1 MKKLTSLIFLFL
13 GWVILALPT
22 WAAVTSVTATVDK
35 NPAMADESITLT
47 VTANGDADR
56 NAFDPSAL
64 LKDFVVG
71 RTSISSQTKMV
82 NFNTTR
88 STVWST
94 ILIPRREGRFTIPA
108 FNVGGQSTQP
118 INIMIV
124 PVSQSN
130 NAAARDLYITTEVDN
145 SEVYLQQQVK
155 YTVKLHLAQ
164 DLQRGSLEAPKL
176 ENADIRQIGK
186 DKEYSDIINGKRY
199 RIIERTFAIIPQQSG
214 KFTVSGPLFQ
224 GEVLD
229 NTRQSFGFFNRT
241 KTVNRVGPAIEI
253 NVQPIPTEFSGHWLP
268 SEFVQLNEEWQPS
281 DGNYVAGEPIT
292 RTITLTAVGLV
303 EEQLPEVAGQYPAD
317 LKTYPDQASTTTI
330 EKDETLIAQRVESVA
345 IIPGKQGQMV
355 IPEVT
360 LPWFNVVT
368 KQTEIARLPART
380 IDVAPAQIQN
390 QVQLP
395 VNQPSELALPASPTV
410 GPQLQVPGTEVAAFT
425 SWWSISSW
433 VFLFLWLSTLVAWRL
448 QMRGNN
454 KPEKVKISQDPDE
467 GESWKTL
474 QKALKSN
481 DAKVIVAPLS
491 RWLGHLCGSPD
502 MSLPS
507 SQNRLQDAAL
517 NNKIKAMFDAQ
528 YSRST
533 TPWNSDALKTELNRM
548 RESKRNPKS
557 DKFSLGTMYP
567 STSN

>member
-1 MKKLTSLIFLFL
+1 MKKATSLIILLL
-13 GWVILALPT
+13 GWFVLALPA
-22 WAAVTSVTATVDK
+22 WADVTSVTATVDK

-56 NAFDPSAL
+56 NAFDPSPL

-108 FNVGGQSTQP
+108 FDVGGQSTQP

-124 PVSQSN
+124 PVSQST

-145 SEVYLQQQVK
+145 TEVYLQQQVK

-176 ENADIRQIGK
+176 DNADIRQIGK

-214 KFTVSGPLFQ
+214 TFTVNGPLFQ

-241 KTVNRVGPAIEI
+241 KTVNRVGPAIDI
-253 NVQPIPTEFSGHWLP
+253 NVLPIPTNFNGHWLP
-268 SEFVQLNEEWQPS
+268 SEFVQLNEEWQPA

-330 EKDETLIAQRVESVA
+330 ERDQTLIAQRVESVA
-345 IIPGKQGQMV
+345 IIPGKEGQMV

-395 VNQPSELALPASPTV
+395 VSPQSEVVLPTSPTL
-410 GPQLQVPGTEVAAFT
+410 GPETQAPVTEVITFD
-425 SWWSISSW
+425 SWWSMSSW
-433 VFLFLWLSTLVAWRL
+433 IFLLLWLATLVAWRL
-448 QMRGNN
+448 HVKASPT
-454 KPEKVKISQDPDE
+454 KPVATKQSPDE
-467 GESWKTL
+467 GDKWKAL

-481 DAKVIVAPLS
+481 DAKTIVAPLS
-491 RWLGHLCGSPD
+491 AWLAHLCGSPG

-507 SQNRLQDAAL
+507 CQKKLHDEAL
-517 NNKIKAMFDAQ
+517 DDCIKAMFDAQ
-528 YSRST
+528 YGKSSV
-533 TPWNSDALKTELNRM
+533 PWNSGNLAVELNRL
-548 RESKRNPKS
+548 RELIRNPQGNKYA
-557 DKFSLGTMYP
+557 LGALYP
-567 STSN
+567 SASN